1 MYCKNCGNEIKE
13 GAKKCEVCGYSYE
26 EENKVFSYENLKE
39 KAKCIQEKIKTNKNS
54 KIYIIG
60 GIVIITAIFILFSQS
75 NSLNKYEN
83 QIYEGCLELKWMMK
97 DPDSFTL
104 YENAA
109 AIENEEDGNVYSIVE
124 YGGVNSYGATIKG
137 EAVFLNGEYMF
148 DTDEEIEVGESKRI
162 TSAKLEILQI
172 MYGIQLNGS
181 PTGYKVTKVNLDKVI
196 NKLNIE

>member
-1 MYCKNCGNEIKE
+1 
-13 GAKKCEVCGYSYE
+13 
-26 EENKVFSYENLKE
+26 
-39 KAKCIQEKIKTNKNS
+39 
-54 KIYIIG
+54 
-60 GIVIITAIFILFSQS
+60 
-75 NSLNKYEN
+75 
-83 QIYEGCLELKWMMK
+83 MMK

-124 YGGVNSYGATIKG
+124 YGGANSYGATIKG

-181 PTGYKVTKVNLDKVI
+181 PTEYKVTKVNLDKVK

>member
-39 KAKCIQEKIKTNKNS
+39 KTKCIQEKIKANKNS

-60 GIVIITAIFILFSQS
+60 GIVIITVIFIFFFQS
-75 NSLNKYEN
+75 NSLNKYEK
-83 QIYEGCLELKWMMK
+83 QIYEGCLELKGMMK
-97 DPDSFTL
+97 DPNSFIL

-124 YGGVNSYGATIKG
+124 YGGANSYGATIKG

-148 DTDEEIEVGESKRI
+148 DTDEEIEVGESKSI

-181 PTGYKVTKVNLDKVI
+181 PTGYKVTKVDLDKVK
-196 NKLNIE
+196 NKLDIE